1 MGYRK
6 APNPE
11 GKTTVSHYS
20 TLPRHSEA
28 SVSRIIDDVQPTSE
42 TLTGRA
48 GLSLF
53 VRYVR
58 GIGLYPHLD
67 RLFGSLRKSRKGQPV
82 TEIFKQLLCF
92 LLDGSSRH
100 LVSFDALKEDAGYG
114 GAIETKPEALL
125 SSHAVKRFFGRFSMW
140 RIWLFR
146 RVLQQL
152 FLWRLRLQQPP
163 LILLGMDTMV
173 MDNDEAPQRH
183 GVAPTY
189 KRVKGFQPL
198 QVTWGRL
205 LIDAVF
211 RGGDK
216 HSNHAD
222 TAQKTLSHLIQKIRR
237 KYRSDVPIIVRL
249 DSGFFDQKLLQV
261 LETLEVGYIVAGKL
275 YGDVQQYILQLEE
288 TAWGVSRNGDQEWH
302 YVELGDRR
310 GSWDKFRRALFC
322 RPAYEN
328 RQRLLAFA
336 RPDQILYTNLGCGC
350 AVDEQLRQAG
360 LQRWLQA
367 EAILQGY
374 QGRGADELVHRALKD
389 FASQTLPFKRFAP
402 NAAYYY
408 TLLVAFF
415 LYECFKEDVCQPVV
429 PLGNS
434 AELLSHDLTPADR
447 RCSGEDR
454 PPCRADP
461 LESNGGHLE
470 AASDRPTLAKE
481 RPPAAFRLGL
491 NLKKPKPRCCL
502 MAPVCPLAPRLRV
515 FSSFRERNYPRAP
528 F

>member
-1 MGYRK
+1 M
-6 APNPE
+6 
-11 GKTTVSHYS
+11 
-20 TLPRHSEA
+20 
-28 SVSRIIDDVQPTSE
+28 QPTSE

-222 TAQKTLSHLIQKIRR
+222 TAPKTLSHLIQKIRR

-336 RPDQILYTNLGCGC
+336 PPRSDPVHQSR
-350 AVDEQLRQAG
+350 LRLRRGRAAPASGAAALASSGSHSARLSGTGSRRVSASSPEG
-360 LQRWLQA
+360 LCLTDSSLQTLCSQRGLLLHVA
-367 EAILQGY
+367 RGFFPLRVF
-374 QGRGADELVHRALKD
+374 QGRCVPAGGA
-389 FASQTLPFKRFAP
+389 
-402 NAAYYY
+402 
-408 TLLVAFF
+408 
-415 LYECFKEDVCQPVV
+415 
-429 PLGNS
+429 

>member
-249 DSGFFDQKLLQV
+249 DSGFFDQKWGGGTWFGAFRPNLVPRSLVNIVGCSSRGRGNCGKLRATIELGQQARDTSFPSAVRRWKNNCEHLPVLLQNY
-261 LETLEVGYIVAGKL
+261 LFFHGLHSA
-275 YGDVQQYILQLEE
+275 
-288 TAWGVSRNGDQEWH
+288 AVS
-302 YVELGDRR
+302 
-310 GSWDKFRRALFC
+310 
-322 RPAYEN
+322 
-328 RQRLLAFA
+328 
-336 RPDQILYTNLGCGC
+336 
-350 AVDEQLRQAG
+350 
-360 LQRWLQA
+360 
-367 EAILQGY
+367 
-374 QGRGADELVHRALKD
+374 
-389 FASQTLPFKRFAP
+389 
-402 NAAYYY
+402 AA
-408 TLLVAFF
+408 
-415 LYECFKEDVCQPVV
+415 
-429 PLGNS
+429 
-434 AELLSHDLTPADR
+434 
-447 RCSGEDR
+447 
-454 PPCRADP
+454 
-461 LESNGGHLE
+461 
-470 AASDRPTLAKE
+470 
-481 RPPAAFRLGL
+481 
-491 NLKKPKPRCCL
+491 CL
-502 MAPVCPLAPRLRV
+502 
-515 FSSFRERNYPRAP
+515 
-528 F
+528 

>member
-1 MGYRK
+1 M
-6 APNPE
+6 AP
-11 GKTTVSHYS
+11 
-20 TLPRHSEA
+20 
-28 SVSRIIDDVQPTSE
+28 
-42 TLTGRA
+42 
-48 GLSLF
+48 
-53 VRYVR
+53 
-58 GIGLYPHLD
+58 
-67 RLFGSLRKSRKGQPV
+67 
-82 TEIFKQLLCF
+82 
-92 LLDGSSRH
+92 
-100 LVSFDALKEDAGYG
+100 
-114 GAIETKPEALL
+114 
-125 SSHAVKRFFGRFSMW
+125 AVATAA
-140 RIWLFR
+140 
-146 RVLQQL
+146 
-152 FLWRLRLQQPP
+152 

-429 PLGNS
+429 PLNCYPTTLRRRIVDVAGKIVRHAGQILLKVTAATWKLLQIDRLWRKS
-434 AELLSHDLTPADR
+434 AH
-447 RCSGEDR
+447 
-454 PPCRADP
+454 PP
-461 LESNGGHLE
+461 
-470 AASDRPTLAKE
+470 
-481 RPPAAFRLGL
+481 
-491 NLKKPKPRCCL
+491 
-502 MAPVCPLAPRLRV
+502 
-515 FSSFRERNYPRAP
+515 P
-528 F
+528 FAWV

>member
-1 MGYRK
+1 M
-6 APNPE
+6 
-11 GKTTVSHYS
+11 
-20 TLPRHSEA
+20 
-28 SVSRIIDDVQPTSE
+28 IDDVQPTSE

-67 RLFGSLRKSRKGQPV
+67 RLFVSLRKSRKGQPV

-114 GAIETKPEALL
+114 GVIETKPEALL

-146 RVLQQL
+146 RLLQQL

-222 TAQKTLSHLIQKIRR
+222 TAPKTLSHLIQKIRR

-249 DSGFFDQKLLQV
+249 DSGFFDQKLLKV

-275 YGDVQQYILQLEE
+275 YGDVQQYILKLEE

-302 YVELGDRR
+302 YVELGNRR
-310 GSWDKFRRALFC
+310 GSWDQFRRALFC
-322 RPAYEN
+322 RPAYED

-360 LQRWLQA
+360 LERWLQA

-389 FASQTLPFKRFAP
+389 FASQTLPFKRFAR
-402 NAAYYY
+402 
-408 TLLVAFF
+408 LLLHVARGFF
-415 LYECFKEDVCQPVV
+415 SLRVFQGRCV
-429 PLGNS
+429 PAGGT
-434 AELLSHDLTPADR
+434 AELLPHHLTAAHR
-447 RCSGEDR
+447 RCGGENR
-454 PPCRADP
+454 PPCRPDP
-461 LESNGGHLE
+461 PESNRRHLE
-470 AASDRPTLAKE
+470 AASNRPALAKE
-481 RPPAAFRLGL
+481 RPTAAFRLGL
-491 NLKKPKPRCCL
+491 DLKKPKPRCGL
-502 MAPVCPLAPRLRV
+502 QAPVSPLSPRLRV
-515 FSSFRERNYPRAP
+515 FSPFGRENYHRAP

>member
-429 PLGNS
+429 PLNCYPTTLRRRIVDVAGKIVRHAGQILLKVTAATWKLLQIDRLWRKS
-434 AELLSHDLTPADR
+434 AH
-447 RCSGEDR
+447 
-454 PPCRADP
+454 PP
-461 LESNGGHLE
+461 
-470 AASDRPTLAKE
+470 
-481 RPPAAFRLGL
+481 
-491 NLKKPKPRCCL
+491 
-502 MAPVCPLAPRLRV
+502 
-515 FSSFRERNYPRAP
+515 P
-528 F
+528 FAWV